1 MPVLSV
7 MKIEGDPDDLVA
19 RMRETVDP
27 VAERKAPA
35 YGAISSTIVRTDGG
49 IKIFNLWQT
58 EEGRHRMAEDPE
70 IRAAV
75 QAAGLPAPAFTGYEV
90 LALRSV
96 GELGKALARRIV
108 EEVWTQ
114 GKLEVIDDVVA
125 SDFVGYSPTDG
136 EIRGP
141 AGFRQLVERYRG
153 AFPDT
158 TMRITSCIAEGDTVA
173 THWTATGTHTGELM
187 GIAAT
192 GRQVTVE
199 GVQFDR
205 VHDGKIVESHAL
217 FDALGLL
224 QQVGAVPAATPAHA

>member
-19 RMRETVDP
+19 RMRETIDP
-27 VAERKAPA
+27 VAVRKAPT
-35 YGAISSTIVRTDGG
+35 YGGISSTIVRTDDG
-49 IKIFNLWQT
+49 IKVFNLWQT

-75 QAAGLPAPAFTGYEV
+75 EAAGFPAPAFTGYEV
-90 LALRSV
+90 LALRSI
-96 GELGKALARRIV
+96 GETGKELARRIV
-108 EEVWTQ
+108 DEVWTQ
-114 GKLEVIDDVVA
+114 GKLDVIDEIVA
-125 SDFVGYSPTDG
+125 ADFVGFNPTDG

-158 TMRITSCIAEGDTVA
+158 TMRIVTSIAEGDTVA
-173 THWTATGTHTGELM
+173 THWRATGTHTGELL
-187 GIAAT
+187 GIAPT

-199 GVQFDR
+199 GTEIDR
-205 VHDGKIVESHAL
+205 VHDGKIVESHGV

-224 QQVGAVPAATPAHA
+224 QQVGAVPTAEPAHA